1 MTSELSCSRI
11 AGTACF
17 VLGLLLTSA
26 LPLSAQTLPPEASDE
41 KLRADCRL
49 AAQSIV
55 TGRPE
60 PLFDRAMQFI
70 TRCEVSAGDALGAA
84 WRHPSAD
91 STALEEL
98 YFASARVRDQRILNA
113 IMAVAADPTRPWLP
127 RATAIRVMAAYVQP
141 AMALI
146 PDEIRPRADSIVRY
160 GMADHWVQRE
170 GSDLLLPGSHARIQ
184 QLLLRLASEDPDPA
198 LRHTAGFVERRLR
211 RYFAP

>member
-1 MTSELSCSRI
+1 MSKLSCSRV

-26 LPLSAQTLPPEASDE
+26 LTLSAQKLPSEASDE

-60 PLFDRAMQFI
+60 PLFDWAMQFI
-70 TRCEVSAGDALGAA
+70 TRCEVSAGEALGTV
-84 WRHPSAD
+84 WRHPPAD
-91 STALEEL
+91 STSLQEL
-98 YFASARVRDQRILNA
+98 YIASSGLRDQRILDA
-113 IMAVAADPTRPWLP
+113 LMAVAADPTIAWYP

-146 PDEIRPRADSIVRY
+146 PDEIRPRADSLVRY

-170 GSDLLLPGSHARIQ
+170 GSDPLMPGSHARIQ